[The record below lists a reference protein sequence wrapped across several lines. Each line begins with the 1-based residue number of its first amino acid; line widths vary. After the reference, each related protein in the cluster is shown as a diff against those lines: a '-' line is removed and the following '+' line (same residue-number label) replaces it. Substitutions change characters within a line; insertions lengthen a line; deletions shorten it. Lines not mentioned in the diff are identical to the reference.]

1 MLRVIWEN
9 KVKDEGEKKSS
20 YNFNNNPLNHEIHK
34 WTVYAR
40 GYYSNI
46 FKIFI
51 SKFGSSY
58 SYL

>member
-1 MLRVIWEN
+1 MREQSNIGTFSPS
-9 KVKDEGEKKSS
+9 K
-20 YNFNNNPLNHEIHK
+20 FNDNPLNHEIHK
-34 WTVYAR
+34 WTVYTR

-58 SYL
+58 DNYL